1 MVKIALQFKAF
12 LENVTGL
19 LADGEDF
26 RYDNNS
32 LSLLTLRNFLLIL
45 VTLKMVSE
53 AEVRQLRRDSG
64 QVAICGPDG
73 EAASEGRPGG
83 GLCGHQMQGLKN
95 RMEELFK

>member
-83 GLCGHQMQGLKN
+83 GLCGHQVQGWNN
-95 RMEELFK
+95 RMEETFK

>member
-19 LADGEDF
+19 LAEGEDF
-26 RYDNNS
+26 RYDNSS
-32 LSLLTLRNFLLIL
+32 LSARNGLLIL

-83 GLCGHQMQGLKN
+83 GLCGHQMQGWNN
-95 RMEELFK
+95 RMEEIFK